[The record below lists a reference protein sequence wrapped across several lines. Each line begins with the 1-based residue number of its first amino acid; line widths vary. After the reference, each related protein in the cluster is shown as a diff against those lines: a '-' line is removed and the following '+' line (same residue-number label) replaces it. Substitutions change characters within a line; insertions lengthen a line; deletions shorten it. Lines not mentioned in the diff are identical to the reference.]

1 MKYKR
6 LLRHLTIP
14 SAYRLEGTIQLQQ
27 YKADPQQNRVKE
39 SMPMGLSFFL
49 FSMLIVILSSVI
61 FSFAHKMS
69 VFHSLLSIDL

>member
-1 MKYKR
+1 MKYKK

-14 SAYRLEGTIQLQQ
+14 FAYRPAGIIRLRQ
-27 YKADPQQNRVKE
+27 YKADPPQNKVKG

-69 VFHSLLSIDL
+69 VFHSLLSTNL

>member
-27 YKADPQQNRVKE
+27 YKADPQQNKVKE

-49 FSMLIVILSSVI
+49 FSMLIAFLNSVI
-61 FSFAHKMS
+61 ISFAHKMS
-69 VFHSLLSIDL
+69 VFHSLLSTNL

>member
-27 YKADPQQNRVKE
+27 YKADPQQNKVKE
-39 SMPMGLSFFL
+39 SRPMGLSFFL
-49 FSMLIVILSSVI
+49 FSMLIAFLNSVI
-61 FSFAHKMS
+61 ICLAHKMS
-69 VFHSLLSIDL
+69 VFYSLLSTNL

>member
-14 SAYRLEGTIQLQQ
+14 SAYRLEGTILSRQ
-27 YKADPQQNRVKE
+27 YKADPPQNKVKE